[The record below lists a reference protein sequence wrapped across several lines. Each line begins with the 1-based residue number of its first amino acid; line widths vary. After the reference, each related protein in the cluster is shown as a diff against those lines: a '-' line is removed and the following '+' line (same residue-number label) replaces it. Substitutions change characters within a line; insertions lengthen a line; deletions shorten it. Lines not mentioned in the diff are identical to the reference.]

1 MAVERGDCIVYV
13 ALVLAVLAAV
23 LSAPADPSVTDQ
35 KLLWLLVQE
44 SAAET
49 INMAGAIDGRTTFPV
64 PP

>member
-1 MAVERGDCIVYV
+1 VAVEIGDGILYV
-13 ALVLAVLAAV
+13 ALVFAALAAF
-23 LSAPADPSVTDQ
+23 LSAPADSSVTYQ

-49 INMAGAIDGRTTFPV
+49 ITMAGSIGPTTFPV